1 MGGKAEE
8 PLIIDGKRLDG
19 RKPGDFRP
27 LKVEVGVL
35 EKADGSARV
44 ELGKTKVLAAVYG
57 PREMHPRHD
66 TMPNKAVVRC
76 KYDMISFSVEERARP
91 GPSRRSTEISK
102 VLSEA
107 LESVVYTD
115 RFPGMAIDIFVEVY
129 QADASTRVAGLT
141 AAAIALANAGIPMKD
156 LVTACSFGKIPG
168 TQKGKPVE
176 AMVVDVARDED
187 TTGLA
192 DVAMAILPNSKQV
205 VLLQMDGDLSPSEFK
220 EGMDMGMKMCQT
232 LYEEQKK
239 ALKEGLSDDD
249 KQA

>member
-1 MGGKAEE
+1 MGGKSEE
-8 PLIIDGKRLDG
+8 PLIVDGKRVDG
-19 RKPGDFRP
+19 RKPDEFRP
-27 LKVEVGVL
+27 LKIEVGVL

-44 ELGKTKVLAAVYG
+44 EFGKTKVLAAVYG

-66 TMPNKAVVRC
+66 TQPHKAVVRC
-76 KYDMISFSVEERARP
+76 KYNMMSFSVEDRARP
-91 GPSRRSTEISK
+91 GRSRRSTEITK

-129 QADASTRVAGLT
+129 QADASTRVVGLT

-168 TQKGKPVE
+168 IVKGKPAEV
-176 AMVVDVARDED
+176 MVVDVSKDED
-187 TTGLA
+187 NTGLA
-192 DVAMAILPNSKQV
+192 DIAMAILPNTKQV

-220 EGMDMGMKMCQT
+220 KGMKMGIKMCDAV
-232 LYEEQKK
+232 YEEQKK
-239 ALKEGLSDDD
+239 ALKRGF
-249 KQA
+249 KK